1 MVVKKERILLLVVLM
16 LLFTMFSGLFCF
28 EQTVAEAS
36 ADGSPVDEQVSGVR
50 LSEMSAECEA
60 SGDIASEPMARSLKN
75 HVQGLT
81 HYFDQGNYEKATKHI
96 DGFIDLVEQLYAIDI
111 VSEQA
116 EQNLVAYAKTLQQS
130 W

>member
-1 MVVKKERILLLVVLM
+1 
-16 LLFTMFSGLFCF
+16 
-28 EQTVAEAS
+28 
-36 ADGSPVDEQVSGVR
+36 
-50 LSEMSAECEA
+50 
-60 SGDIASEPMARSLKN
+60 MARSLKN

-130 W
+130 WTMTFDANRVMATLKDLSVNIGPRVAGADGEKEAANYLKGRFEEYGYDVSLQEFPIRDQ